1 MSSEEIQ
8 EELNRRITNG
18 LSGFHYGD
26 IAHKILKIILNQ
38 AFIDGLL
45 AFAPIDG
52 KPLILSGSIR
62 EISIFIDINQ

>member
-45 AFAPIDG
+45 AFPPIDEE
-52 KPLILSGSIR
+52 PLILNGSIHNVM
-62 EISIFIDINQ
+62 INIEFNR